1 MSFTNPVGPTPLGVN
16 SNLANRNPEIY
27 GAAVAGQWSPEERFV
42 INNIQNLLD
51 LDKSLART
59 SDLDKARKKFNGL
72 DPEVQGA
79 LVFLNPNADYQL
91 KDKNIFQKIG
101 GAAIDFVK
109 TPLRGIIDTAERYVN
124 LTPPATPYRV
134 IRSAFD
140 TGDDKNF
147 FEKVLTKKTWSDA
160 WNGVNQWDGVA
171 TKKLEEKYGKAM
183 SYLARGIADGKKP
196 SEILR
201 EYGQLDVD
209 MANAI
214 SQLSGA
220 TKDWKNAFAEHK
232 AYQVNIGNDYTN
244 WANNNHPPKDGGAWS
259 YIIPTTLGLFPFPG
273 FNEVVPSKDG
283 KKWLV
288 SNPNIFS
295 KEEYVSPSG
304 SINFTAAI
312 ALDPLTYVTGGT
324 SLALTQSGKLAE
336 KFVNSSKSTIQKVD
350 ELFQVPEFASY
361 HARLAE
367 DIVKLREARRAK
379 NYVEAG
385 VIRNR
390 IANNFPDYDDDGII
404 NLFTNTKVL
413 DDSENL
419 VYITDLPT
427 MQKFF
432 QRGEYA
438 NYLINA
444 KVNGGM
450 FYRENNVALE
460 RRTRSITDGL
470 RSMYDQVFNGIDR
483 RVLNGQAPI
492 PEKVYD
498 NWLEFEKYF
507 ADQLKIRQYGSG
519 FEASIIDPNK
529 DDIIRTLTNSEKNF
543 KKAVGNA
550 FAIQPAQKQIFY
562 KDGYVERSLN
572 DFRNFARLLVGDKI
586 IANSLTERYL
596 AIEPDERLNMLH
608 SLYNLYLDKIGFSN
622 TASGIDR
629 KRAILDG
636 IFGGQGFGPIPEFKI
651 PAQMDSPL
659 LANRFGGPSQILHT
673 TPGISML
680 NFDELFREVYNV
692 NEGNVNQL
700 LRYKGTGGLTN
711 NAISRAANKAWA
723 FLLLIPDLGWKSAAD
738 NALVYTMTAQ
748 PKQIVSYFTGKGRAM
763 SKAIAAWTGSEKTQG
778 LIKSRILD
786 VFDRNPAKYVSP
798 QTRKEMQAVQKIDTS
813 YTLPNGKTIK
823 TSELVSADELFGATF
838 EERLAS
844 TIMAKYGSK
853 LDSESNGYMAEL
865 LMYNNQSVEAM
876 IQSTVAANFANT
888 LVDGTV
894 AAEIYGKS
902 TLSEALE
909 AAGRKAT
916 GVYKNDVYNALTDAD
931 KNLVHFS
938 SFYKYFGKNIWKNV
952 DFGSLFVRYGAL
964 KTADDV
970 SAYVDDAMKRI
981 GYEKSA
987 EGKWTVP
994 DKNVA
999 RVKEFNSEFGK
1010 TSNLKAVGLKDSE
1023 ITESIIRYSAA
1034 EMYTVFHG
1042 SSDKF
1047 NEALYSAI
1055 TGKIQSGLEKV
1066 AKSRAF
1072 RGKDAMRRTAVGEE
1086 LVSLTPKEIA
1096 RRQKYELERGLA
1108 SGYVRNMS
1116 FQEFEELSK
1125 GFGLQG
1131 AVRTDIDFPL
1141 MVDPVSWYKKHG
1153 NIGWEMMDRQINDLF
1168 SVDAFNIKYIDQR
1181 KNMKTEEAAYEA
1193 SLIKQGVSAENA
1205 SIQASIYFT
1214 NMASRNA
1221 ANDIL
1226 KYVDNP
1232 EVKTQLAFNLR
1243 VAGRFYRAVEDY
1255 TRRLVRFSTRHPER
1269 VLYRLGHFSQA
1280 MDGSGMTY
1288 TDDNGTE
1295 YVLIPNDGLFWRTVA
1310 PAFAALMNPLG
1321 TAQAVLGQN
1330 WDFFKQPAWNQYTLK
1345 ISMLN
1350 PGYAEGSGLPTLTGP
1365 TIAIPV
1371 LGARQL
1377 LNTVGT
1383 RFGSPLALEIGE
1395 ELDNW
1400 LLGPQSDNTTW
1411 LRGLIPTNL
1420 LNAWNTLPLA
1430 DKTGAMATAIYQA
1443 GAYMQINEKT
1453 RLKPEDYGDE
1463 KKLGQYYNRLRLQ
1476 AHSVV
1481 AGKLGFNILSPV
1493 PLGSTEP
1500 GILPELREVG
1510 IVSFRQEFSDILRGV
1525 LSVNAEYGYNLQ
1537 DPIGTAVSIFAS
1549 ENPDKLIYTVSKNS
1563 QQART
1568 AINYTQETKKWAID
1582 NVKLLKDYPT
1592 VGWVFAPHIGEYD
1605 PSVMYFLQAADLI
1618 DEKDNVFDNN
1628 NQVLRRYLTE
1638 LAAVKDRQMYF
1649 DVDREVQR
1657 LLNDPENP
1665 DRNNY
1670 MYRKDLMEKGKNTKQ
1685 VILAGNAALREVL
1698 LNSNWEN
1705 RQSLLGRFNNLNSMS
1720 NDPEVMKLM
1729 EKQKNDV
1736 VLSNLQK
1743 MTALANRM
1751 LVVFED
1757 TKIRGQFGSEEAL
1770 EKVYR
1775 DGITNLE
1782 NVAGANPTLGH
1793 AYSNIIR
1800 PLLDDVYS
1808 TPTVAIAR
1816 Q

>member
-16 SNLANRNPEIY
+16 TNLANRNPEIY
-27 GAAVAGQWSPEERFV
+27 GASLAGQWNPEERFV

-51 LDKSLART
+51 LDKDLART
-59 SDLDKARKKFNGL
+59 RDLDKAKKKFRGL
-72 DPEVQGA
+72 DPEIQGA
-79 LVFLNPNADYQL
+79 LVFLNPNAEYQL
-91 KDKNIFQKIG
+91 EDKSLLKKIG
-101 GAAIDFVK
+101 SGIIDFVK
-109 TPLRGIIDTAERYVN
+109 TPLRGIIDQAETYVN
-124 LTPPATPYRV
+124 LTPPQAPYRV
-134 IRSAFD
+134 VRSAFD
-140 TGDDKNF
+140 TGDNKNF
-147 FEKVLTKKTWSDA
+147 FEKILTKKTWSDA

-171 TKKLEEKYGKAM
+171 VKKLEEKYGKAM
-183 SYLARGIADGKKP
+183 STLAMGIADGKKP

-201 EYGQLDVD
+201 EYGQLDAD
-209 MANAI
+209 MANAV

-220 TKDWKNAFAEHK
+220 TKEWKQAFAEHK

-244 WANNNHPPKDGGAWS
+244 WANNNHPPKDGGVWS
-259 YIIPTTLGLFPFPG
+259 YIIPFTLTAPTLGAA
-273 FNEVVPSKDG
+273 EVSTSKDG
-283 KKWLV
+283 KKWLI
-288 SNPNIFS
+288 SNPNPFS
-295 KEEYVSPSG
+295 KDEYVSPSG
-304 SINFTAAI
+304 AINFAAAI
-312 ALDPLTYVTGGT
+312 AFDPLTYITGGT
-324 SLALTQSGKLAE
+324 SKALTQSGKLAE
-336 KFVNSSKSTIQKVD
+336 KFNNSSQSTIQKVD
-350 ELFQVPEFASY
+350 ELFQVPSFASY
-361 HARLAE
+361 HTRLAE
-367 DIVKLREARRAK
+367 NINELREARRAR
-379 NYVEAG
+379 NYAKAG

-390 IANNFPDYDDDGII
+390 IANDFAEYDNDEVI
-404 NLFTNTKVL
+404 NLLVTTKVL

-419 VYITDLPT
+419 VNITDLPT

-438 NYLINA
+438 NYLVNA

-450 FYRENNVALE
+450 FFRENNVALE

-470 RSMYDQVFNGIDR
+470 RSLYDQVFNGIDR
-483 RVLNGQAPI
+483 RVLEGQAPI

-519 FEASIIDPNK
+519 FQASIIDPNK
-529 DDIIRTLTNSEKNF
+529 DDIIKTLTNSEKNF
-543 KKAVGNA
+543 KKAVSNA

-572 DFRNFARLLVGDKI
+572 DFRNFSRLLVGDKLM
-586 IANSLTERYL
+586 ANALTERYL
-596 AIEPDERLNMLH
+596 AIEPEERLNMLH

-680 NFDELFREVYNV
+680 NFDQLFTEVYKL

-711 NAISRAANKAWA
+711 NAISRAANKAWS
-723 FLLLIPDLGWKSAAD
+723 FFLLIPDLGFKSAAD

-748 PKQIVSYFTGKGRAM
+748 PKQIVSYFSGKGASM
-763 SKAIAAWTGSEKTQG
+763 SKAIAAWSGSEKTQG
-778 LIKSRILD
+778 LIKSKILD
-786 VFDRNPAKYVSP
+786 IFDRNPAKYVSP
-798 QTRKEMQAVQKIDTS
+798 EKRKEMQAIQKVDTS

-844 TIMAKYGSK
+844 TIMAKYGTR
-853 LDSESNGYMAEL
+853 LTPEQNGWFAEL
-865 LMYNNQSVEAM
+865 LMYNNQSIESMV
-876 IQSTVAANFANT
+876 QSTVAANFANT

-916 GVYKNDVYNALTDAD
+916 GTYKNDIYNALTDSD

-952 DFGSLFVRYGAL
+952 DFGSLFVRHGAL
-964 KTADDV
+964 RTASDV
-970 SAYVDDAMKRI
+970 NSYVDDVMKRI
-981 GYEKSA
+981 GYTKSDT
-987 EGKWTVP
+987 GKWIVP
-994 DKNVA
+994 QNNLA

-1010 TSNLKAVGLKDSE
+1010 TSSLKSVGLKDSE
-1023 ITESIIRYSAA
+1023 ITESIVRYSAA

-1042 SSDKF
+1042 SADVF
-1047 NEALYSAI
+1047 NERLYSAI
-1055 TGKIQSGLEKV
+1055 TSKIQGGLEKV
-1066 AKSRAF
+1066 AKSREF
-1072 RGKDAMRRTAVGEE
+1072 RGKDAMRRTAIGEE
-1086 LVSLTPKEIA
+1086 LVTLSPKEIA

-1108 SGYVRNMS
+1108 SGYVRGMS
-1116 FQEFEELSK
+1116 FQEFEELAK

-1131 AVRTDIDFPL
+1131 TVRTDIDFPL
-1141 MVDPVSWYKKHG
+1141 MVDPQSWFKKNG
-1153 NIGWEMMDRQINDLF
+1153 NIGWDMMDRQINDLF
-1168 SVDAFNIKYIDQR
+1168 STDAFSIGYLEARKTLKADQE
-1181 KNMKTEEAAYEA
+1181 NYTA
-1193 SLIKQGVSAENA
+1193 SLIKQGVSPENA
-1205 SIQASIYFT
+1205 IIQSSIYFS
-1214 NMASRNA
+1214 NKA
-1221 ANDIL
+1221 AQNSINNVL

-1243 VAGRFYRAVEDY
+1243 VGGRFYRAVEDY
-1255 TRRLVRFSTRHPER
+1255 TRRLVRFSTRHPEK

-1295 YVLIPNDGLFWRTVA
+1295 YIMIPNDGIFWRTVA
-1310 PAFAALMNPLG
+1310 PAFAAVMNPLG

-1377 LNTVGT
+1377 LTITGT
-1383 RFGSPLALEIGE
+1383 QLKSPKLLEVADG
-1395 ELDNW
+1395 LDNW

-1411 LRGLIPTNL
+1411 LRGLIPTNI
-1420 LNAWNTLPLA
+1420 LNAWGTLPIA

-1443 GAYMQINEKT
+1443 GAYMQVNDKT
-1453 RLKPEDYGDE
+1453 RLKPEDYGNE
-1463 KKLGQYYNRLRLQ
+1463 KKLGQYYDRLRTQ
-1476 AHSVV
+1476 AFNVI
-1481 AGKLGFNILSPV
+1481 ATKLGFNILSPV
-1493 PLGSTEP
+1493 PLGTTEP

-1510 IVSFRQEFSDILRGV
+1510 IVGFRQEFSDILRGV

-1549 ENPDKLIYTVSKNS
+1549 ENPDKLVFTVSKNS
-1563 QQART
+1563 QEARKV
-1568 AINYTQETKKWAID
+1568 INYTQETKKWAMN
-1582 NVKLLKDYPT
+1582 NVKLLKEYPS

-1605 PSVMYFLQAADLI
+1605 PSVINFLQATDLI
-1618 DEKDNVFDNN
+1618 SEKTNVFDDDNA
-1628 NQVLRRYLTE
+1628 VLRRYLTE
-1638 LAAVKDRQMYF
+1638 LAAVKDRQLYF

-1670 MYRKDLMEKGKNTKQ
+1670 MYRKDLMEKGKNTKAM
-1685 VILAGNAALREVL
+1685 IMAGNAALAEVL
-1698 LNSNWEN
+1698 KNSDWEN
-1705 RQSLLGRFNNLNSMS
+1705 RQSLLGRFNNLNYMA

-1729 EKQKNDV
+1729 EKEKNDL

-1743 MTALANRM
+1743 MTALTNRM
-1751 LVVFED
+1751 LVVLED
-1757 TKIRGQFGSEEAL
+1757 TKIRGQFGSEETL

-1775 DGITNLE
+1775 DGINNLE
-1782 NVAGANPTLGH
+1782 NIMGANLTLAH
-1793 AYSNIIR
+1793 AYTHIIR
-1800 PLLDDVYS
+1800 PLLDDVYT

>member
-1 MSFTNPVGPTPLGVN
+1 MFAPT
-16 SNLANRNPEIY
+16 R
-27 GAAVAGQWSPEERFV
+27 
-42 INNIQNLLD
+42 
-51 LDKSLART
+51 
-59 SDLDKARKKFNGL
+59 
-72 DPEVQGA
+72 
-79 LVFLNPNADYQL
+79 
-91 KDKNIFQKIG
+91 
-101 GAAIDFVK
+101 
-109 TPLRGIIDTAERYVN
+109 
-124 LTPPATPYRV
+124 
-134 IRSAFD
+134 
-140 TGDDKNF
+140 
-147 FEKVLTKKTWSDA
+147 
-160 WNGVNQWDGVA
+160 
-171 TKKLEEKYGKAM
+171 
-183 SYLARGIADGKKP
+183 
-196 SEILR
+196 
-201 EYGQLDVD
+201 
-209 MANAI
+209 
-214 SQLSGA
+214 
-220 TKDWKNAFAEHK
+220 
-232 AYQVNIGNDYTN
+232 
-244 WANNNHPPKDGGAWS
+244 
-259 YIIPTTLGLFPFPG
+259 
-273 FNEVVPSKDG
+273 
-283 KKWLV
+283 
-288 SNPNIFS
+288 
-295 KEEYVSPSG
+295 
-304 SINFTAAI
+304 
-312 ALDPLTYVTGGT
+312 
-324 SLALTQSGKLAE
+324 
-336 KFVNSSKSTIQKVD
+336 
-350 ELFQVPEFASY
+350 
-361 HARLAE
+361 
-367 DIVKLREARRAK
+367 
-379 NYVEAG
+379 
-385 VIRNR
+385 
-390 IANNFPDYDDDGII
+390 
-404 NLFTNTKVL
+404 
-413 DDSENL
+413 
-419 VYITDLPT
+419 
-427 MQKFF
+427 
-432 QRGEYA
+432 
-438 NYLINA
+438 
-444 KVNGGM
+444 
-450 FYRENNVALE
+450 
-460 RRTRSITDGL
+460 
-470 RSMYDQVFNGIDR
+470 
-483 RVLNGQAPI
+483 PI
-492 PEKVYD
+492 
-498 NWLEFEKYF
+498 
-507 ADQLKIRQYGSG
+507 
-519 FEASIIDPNK
+519 
-529 DDIIRTLTNSEKNF
+529 
-543 KKAVGNA
+543 
-550 FAIQPAQKQIFY
+550 
-562 KDGYVERSLN
+562 
-572 DFRNFARLLVGDKI
+572 
-586 IANSLTERYL
+586 
-596 AIEPDERLNMLH
+596 
-608 SLYNLYLDKIGFSN
+608 
-622 TASGIDR
+622 
-629 KRAILDG
+629 
-636 IFGGQGFGPIPEFKI
+636 
-651 PAQMDSPL
+651 
-659 LANRFGGPSQILHT
+659 
-673 TPGISML
+673 
-680 NFDELFREVYNV
+680 
-692 NEGNVNQL
+692 
-700 LRYKGTGGLTN
+700 
-711 NAISRAANKAWA
+711 
-723 FLLLIPDLGWKSAAD
+723 
-738 NALVYTMTAQ
+738 
-748 PKQIVSYFTGKGRAM
+748 
-763 SKAIAAWTGSEKTQG
+763 
-778 LIKSRILD
+778 

-798 QTRKEMQAVQKIDTS
+798 EKRKTMQAMQKVDTS
-813 YTLPNGKTIK
+813 YTTPSGKVIK
-823 TSELVSADELFGATF
+823 SSELVSADELFGAPF
-838 EERLAS
+838 EERLAN
-844 TIMAKYGSK
+844 TITAKYGY
-853 LDSESNGYMAEL
+853 LDAEKNGDLAEL
-865 LMYNNQSVEAM
+865 LMYNNQSIESMV
-876 IQSTVAANFANT
+876 QSTVAANFANT
-888 LVDGTV
+888 IVDGTL

-916 GVYKNDVYNALTDAD
+916 GKYKTDINNNLINSD
-931 KNLVHFS
+931 RNLVHFS

-952 DFGSLFVRYGAL
+952 DFGSLFVRNGAL
-964 KTADDV
+964 RTANDV
-970 SAYVDDAMKRI
+970 NSYVDDVMKRI
-981 GYEKSA
+981 GYTKSDA
-987 EGKWTVP
+987 GKWTVP
-994 DKNVA
+994 ENNTV

-1010 TSNLKAVGLKDSE
+1010 TSSLRATGLTDAE
-1023 ITESIIRYSAA
+1023 ITESIVRYSAA

-1042 SSDKF
+1042 SADVF
-1047 NEALYSAI
+1047 NERLYSAI
-1055 TGKIQSGLEKV
+1055 TNKIQSGLEKV
-1066 AKSRAF
+1066 AKSRQF
-1072 RGKDAMRRTAVGEE
+1072 RGKDAMRRTAIGEE
-1086 LVSLTPKEIA
+1086 LVTLSPKEIA
-1096 RRQKYELERGLA
+1096 RRQKYETERGLA
-1108 SGYVRNMS
+1108 SSYVRGMS
-1116 FQEFEELSK
+1116 SQEFDELVK
-1125 GFGLQG
+1125 GFELQG
-1131 AVRTDIDFPL
+1131 TIKTDIDFKA
-1141 MVDPVSWYKKHG
+1141 MVDPISQFEG
-1153 NIGWEMMDRQINDLF
+1153 TGSLGWEWMDRQINDLF
-1168 SVDAFNIKYIDQR
+1168 NTPAFTIEYFEAR
-1181 KNMKTEEAAYEA
+1181 KLLRKEQQTYKS
-1193 SLIKQGVSAENA
+1193 SLIKQGMSPENA
-1205 SIQASIYFT
+1205 AIQSSIYFT
-1214 NMASRNA
+1214 NFASKNA
-1221 ANDIL
+1221 IDKVL
-1226 KYVDNP
+1226 KYIDNP
-1232 EVKTQLAFNLR
+1232 EIKTQLAFNLR
-1243 VAGRFYRAVEDY
+1243 VGGRFYRAVEDY
-1255 TRRLVRFSTRHPER
+1255 TRRLVRFSARHPER

-1295 YVLIPNDGLFWRTVA
+1295 YVMIPNDGVFWRTVA
-1310 PAFAALMNPLG
+1310 PAFAAVMNPLG
-1321 TAQAVLGQN
+1321 TTQAVLGQN

-1628 NQVLRRYLTE
+1628 NQVLKRYLTE

>member
-16 SNLANRNPEIY
+16 TNLANRNPEIY
-27 GAAVAGQWSPEERFV
+27 GASLAGQWNPEERFV

-59 SDLDKARKKFNGL
+59 RDLDKAKKKFKGL

-79 LVFLNPNADYQL
+79 LVFLNPNAEYQL
-91 KDKNIFQKIG
+91 EDKSLLKKIG
-101 GAAIDFVK
+101 SGIIDFVK
-109 TPLRGIIDTAERYVN
+109 TPLRGVIDTAETYVN
-124 LTPPATPYRV
+124 LTPPATPYRAL
-134 IRSAFD
+134 RSVFD
-140 TGDDKNF
+140 TGDNKNAF
-147 FEKVLTKKTWSDA
+147 QKILSKKTWSDA

-171 TKKLEEKYGKAM
+171 VKKLEEKYGKAM
-183 SYLARGIADGKKP
+183 SALAMGIADGKKP
-196 SEILR
+196 SEIMR
-201 EYGQLDVD
+201 EYGQLDAD
-209 MANAI
+209 MANAVA
-214 SQLSGA
+214 QLSGA
-220 TKDWKNAFAEHK
+220 TKEWKQAFAEHK

-259 YIIPTTLGLFPFPG
+259 YIIPFTLALPTLGAA
-273 FNEVVPSKDG
+273 EVTTSKNG

-288 SNPNIFS
+288 SNPNPFS
-295 KEEYVSPSG
+295 KDQYVSPSG
-304 SINFTAAI
+304 AINFAAAI
-312 ALDPLTYVTGGT
+312 AFDPLTYVTGGT
-324 SLALTQSGKLAE
+324 SRALTQSGKLAE
-336 KFVNSSKSTIQKVD
+336 KFNNSSQSTIQKVD
-350 ELFQVPEFASY
+350 ELFQVPAFVTY
-361 HARLAE
+361 HTRLAE
-367 DIVKLREARRAK
+367 NINKLREARSAK

-385 VIRNR
+385 VIRNN
-390 IANNFPDYDDDGII
+390 IANDFAEYDNDGVID
-404 NLFTNTKVL
+404 LLVKTKVL

-419 VYITDLPT
+419 VNITDLST

-438 NYLINA
+438 NYLVNA

-450 FYRENNVALE
+450 FFRENTVALE

-483 RVLNGQAPI
+483 RVLEGQAPI

-507 ADQLKIRQYGSG
+507 ADQLKIRQSNLG
-519 FEASIIDPNK
+519 FNPAQIDPNK
-529 DDIIRTLTNSEKNF
+529 DDVIKVLTNSEKNF
-543 KKAVGNA
+543 KKAVSNA

-572 DFRNFARLLVGDKI
+572 DFRNFTRLLVGDKLM
-586 IANSLTERYL
+586 ANALTERYL
-596 AIEPDERLNMLH
+596 LIEPEERLNMLH

-622 TASGIDR
+622 TSSGLER

-651 PAQMDSPL
+651 PTQMDSPL

-680 NFDELFREVYNV
+680 NFDNLFQEVYNI
-692 NEGNVNQL
+692 NKGNVNQL

-723 FLLLIPDLGWKSAAD
+723 FFLLVPDLGWKSAAD
-738 NALVYTMTAQ
+738 NALVYTMTAS
-748 PKQIVSYFTGKGRAM
+748 PKNVVSYFSRRGKNAEN
-763 SKAIAAWTGSEKTQG
+763 AIAAWSGSEKTQG

-798 QTRKEMQAVQKIDTS
+798 EKRKAMQAIQKVDTS
-813 YTLPNGKTIK
+813 YTTPSGRVIK
-823 TSELVSADELFGATF
+823 SSELVSADELFGASF

-844 TIMAKYGSK
+844 TVMAKYGSK
-853 LDSESNGYMAEL
+853 LTPEENGWFAEL
-865 LMYNNQSVEAM
+865 LMYNNQSIESMV
-876 IQSTVAANFANT
+876 QSTVAANFANT
-888 LVDGTV
+888 IVDGTL

-916 GVYKNDVYNALTDAD
+916 GKYKTDINNNLINSD
-931 KNLVHFS
+931 RNLVHFS

-952 DFGSLFVRYGAL
+952 DFGSLFVRNGAL
-964 KTADDV
+964 RTANDV
-970 SAYVDDAMKRI
+970 NSYVDDAMKRI
-981 GYEKSA
+981 GYTKSDA
-987 EGKWTVP
+987 GKWTVP
-994 DKNVA
+994 ENNTV

-1010 TSNLKAVGLKDSE
+1010 TSSLRATGLTDAE
-1023 ITESIIRYSAA
+1023 ITESIVRYSAA

-1042 SSDKF
+1042 SADVF
-1047 NEALYSAI
+1047 NERLYSAI
-1055 TGKIQSGLEKV
+1055 TNKIQSGLEKV
-1066 AKSRAF
+1066 AKSRQF
-1072 RGKDAMRRTAVGEE
+1072 RGKDAMRRTAIGEE
-1086 LVSLTPKEIA
+1086 LVTLSPKEIA
-1096 RRQKYELERGLA
+1096 RRQKYETERGLA
-1108 SGYVRNMS
+1108 SSYVRGMS
-1116 FQEFEELSK
+1116 SQEFDELVK
-1125 GFGLQG
+1125 GFELQG
-1131 AVRTDIDFPL
+1131 TIKTDIDFKS
-1141 MVDPVSWYKKHG
+1141 MVDPVSQFEG
-1153 NIGWEMMDRQINDLF
+1153 TGSLGWEWMDRQINDLF
-1168 SVDAFNIKYIDQR
+1168 NTPAFVIEYFEAR
-1181 KNMKTEEAAYEA
+1181 KLLRTEQQTYKS
-1193 SLIKQGVSAENA
+1193 SLIKQGMSPENA
-1205 SIQASIYFT
+1205 AIQSSIYFT
-1214 NMASRNA
+1214 NFASKNA
-1221 ANDIL
+1221 INKVL
-1226 KYVDNP
+1226 KYIDNP
-1232 EVKTQLAFNLR
+1232 EIKTQLAFNLR
-1243 VAGRFYRAVEDY
+1243 VGGRFYRAVEDY
-1255 TRRLVRFSTRHPER
+1255 TRRLVRFSARHPER

-1295 YVLIPNDGLFWRTVA
+1295 YVMIPNDGVFWRTVA
-1310 PAFAALMNPLG
+1310 PAFAAVMNPLG
-1321 TAQAVLGQN
+1321 TTQAVLGQN

-1377 LNTVGT
+1377 LTVTGT
-1383 RFGSPLALEIGE
+1383 QFKSPKLLEIADG
-1395 ELDNW
+1395 LDNW

-1420 LNAWNTLPLA
+1420 LNAYGTLPIA

-1443 GAYMQINEKT
+1443 GAYLQVNDKT
-1453 RLKPEDYGDE
+1453 RMKPEDYGNE
-1463 KKLGQYYNRLRLQ
+1463 KKLGQYYDRLRTQ
-1476 AHSVV
+1476 AFNVI
-1481 AGKLGFNILSPV
+1481 ATKLGFNILSPV
-1493 PLGSTEP
+1493 PLGTTEP

-1549 ENPDKLIYTVSKNS
+1549 ENPDKLVFTVSKNS
-1563 QQART
+1563 KEARKV
-1568 AINYTQETKKWAID
+1568 INYTQETKKWAIN
-1582 NVKLLKDYPT
+1582 NVKLLKEYPS

-1605 PSVMYFLQAADLI
+1605 PSVINFLQATDLI
-1618 DEKDNVFDNN
+1618 SEKTNVFDDDNA
-1628 NQVLRRYLTE
+1628 VLRRYLTE
-1638 LAAVKDRQMYF
+1638 LAAVKDRQLYY

-1665 DRNNY
+1665 ERNNF
-1670 MYRKDLMEKGKNTKQ
+1670 MYRKDLMEKGKNTKAM
-1685 VILAGNAALREVL
+1685 IMAGNAALTEVL
-1698 LNSNWEN
+1698 KNSDWEN
-1705 RQSLLGRFNNLNSMS
+1705 RQSLLGRFRNLNNMA
-1720 NDPEVMKLM
+1720 NDPEVVTLM
-1729 EKQKNDV
+1729 EKEKNDLV
-1736 VLSNLQK
+1736 VSNLQK
-1743 MTALANRM
+1743 MTALTNRM
-1751 LVVFED
+1751 LVVLED
-1757 TKIRGQFGSEEAL
+1757 TKIRGQFGSEETL

-1775 DGITNLE
+1775 DGINNLE
-1782 NVAGANPTLGH
+1782 NIMGANLTLGH
-1793 AYSNIIR
+1793 AYTHIIR
-1800 PLLDDVYS
+1800 PLLDDVYT

>member
-16 SNLANRNPEIY
+16 TNLANRNPEIY
-27 GAAVAGQWSPEERFV
+27 GAALSGQWNPEERFV

-51 LDKSLART
+51 LDKDLART
-59 SDLDKARKKFNGL
+59 RDLDKAKQKFRNL

-79 LVFLNPNADYQL
+79 LVFLNPNAEYQL
-91 KDKNIFQKIG
+91 EDKNLFKKVLG
-101 GAAIDFVK
+101 GVADFVK
-109 TPLRGIIDTAERYVN
+109 TPLRGLIDQANAYIN
-124 LTPPATPYRV
+124 LTPPAAPYRV
-134 IRSAFD
+134 LRSVFD

-160 WNGVNQWDGVA
+160 WNGVNQWDSVA
-171 TKKLEEKYGKAM
+171 TKKLEEKYGRAM
-183 SYLARGIADGKKP
+183 STLAKGIADGKKP
-196 SEILR
+196 SEIMR
-201 EYGQLDVD
+201 EYGQLDAD
-209 MANAI
+209 MANAV
-214 SQLSGA
+214 SQLSGN
-220 TKDWKNAFAEHK
+220 TDNWKKAFAEHK

-259 YIIPTTLGLFPFPG
+259 VIIASTLGAFPLPG
-273 FNEVVPSKDG
+273 MNEVTASKDG
-283 KKWLV
+283 EKWLV

-304 SINFTAAI
+304 AINFTAAI
-312 ALDPLTYVTGGT
+312 AFDPLTYLTGGT
-324 SLALTQSGKLAE
+324 SRALTQSGKLAE
-336 KFVNSSKSTIQKVD
+336 KFNNSSKSTIQKVD

-361 HARLAE
+361 HARLAQ
-367 DIVKLREARRAK
+367 DIAELREARRAR
-379 NYVEAG
+379 NYVKAG
-385 VIRNR
+385 TIRNR
-390 IANNFPDYDDDGII
+390 IANNFPEYDEDGVI
-404 NLFTNTKVL
+404 NLLTNTKVL
-413 DDSENL
+413 DDAENL
-419 VYITDLPT
+419 VYVTDLPT
-427 MQKFF
+427 IQKFF

-438 NYLINA
+438 NYLINS

-450 FYRENNVALE
+450 YYRENNVALE

-483 RVLNGQAPI
+483 RVLEGQAPI

-507 ADQLKIRQYGSG
+507 ADQLKIRQSVPG
-519 FEASIIDPNK
+519 FEAKLIDPNK
-529 DDIIRTLTNSEKNF
+529 DDIIKTLTNSEKNF
-543 KKAVGNA
+543 KKAVSNA

-572 DFRNFARLLVGDKI
+572 DFRNFTRLLVGDKL

-659 LANRFGGPSQILHT
+659 LANRYGGPSQILHT

-680 NFDELFREVYNV
+680 NFDELFTEVYKLNQ
-692 NEGNVNQL
+692 GNVNQL
-700 LRYKGTGGLTN
+700 LRYKGTGGITN

-723 FLLLIPDLGWKSAAD
+723 FLLLVPDLGWKSAAD
-738 NALVYTMTAQ
+738 NALVFNMTAQ
-748 PKQIVSYFTGKGRAM
+748 PKQIVAYFTGKGKAM
-763 SKAIAAWTGSEKTQG
+763 SKAIAAWSGSEKTQG
-778 LIKSRILD
+778 LVKSRILD
-786 VFDRNPAKYVSP
+786 IFDRNPAKYVSP
-798 QTRKEMQAVQKIDTS
+798 EKRKEMQALQKIDTS
-813 YTLPNGKTIK
+813 YTLPSGRTIK
-823 TSELVSADELFGATF
+823 TSELVSADELFGASF
-838 EERLAS
+838 EERLAA
-844 TIMAKYGSK
+844 TIMAKYGTK
-853 LDSESNGYMAEL
+853 LDEESYGYMAEL
-865 LMYNNQSVEAM
+865 LMYNNQSIESM

-888 LVDGTV
+888 LVDGSL

-916 GVYKNDVYNALTDAD
+916 GTFKTDVNNSLLDAD
-931 KNLVHFS
+931 RNLVHFS

-952 DFGSLFVRYGAL
+952 DFGSLFIRYGAL
-964 KTADDV
+964 KTANDV
-970 SAYVDDAMKRI
+970 TSYVDDVMQRI
-981 GYEKSA
+981 GYKKSDT
-987 EGKWTVP
+987 GKWTVP
-994 DKNVA
+994 PENAK

-1010 TSNLKAVGLKDSE
+1010 SSNLKAAGLKDSE
-1023 ITESIIRYSAA
+1023 ITESIVRYSAA

-1047 NEALYSAI
+1047 NDALYSAI
-1055 TGKIQSGLEKV
+1055 TGKIQSGLQSV
-1066 AKSRAF
+1066 AKSREF
-1072 RGKDAMRRTAVGEE
+1072 RGKDAMRRNAIGEE
-1086 LVSLTPKEIA
+1086 QVTLTPKEIA
-1096 RRQKYELERGLA
+1096 RRQKVEMGRGLA
-1108 SGYVRNMS
+1108 SGYVRNMP
-1116 FQEFEELSK
+1116 FQEFEELTK

-1131 AVRTDIDFPL
+1131 VIKTDIDFKT
-1141 MVDPVSWYKKHG
+1141 MVDPVAWYKNRG
-1153 NIGWEMMDRQINDLF
+1153 NILWEAMDRQINDLF
-1168 SVDAFNIKYIDQR
+1168 STDGFAIKYIDQR
-1181 KNMKTEEAAYEA
+1181 KMMKTEQTTYEA
-1193 SLIKQGVSAENA
+1193 SLIKEGMSPENA
-1205 SIQASIYFT
+1205 AIQASIYFQ
-1214 NMASRNA
+1214 NKASKNA
-1221 ANDIL
+1221 ADEIL

-1232 EVKTQLAFNLR
+1232 DVKTQLAFNLR

-1255 TRRLVRFSTRHPER
+1255 ARRLVRFSTRHPER

-1310 PAFAALMNPLG
+1310 PAFAAIMNPLG
-1321 TAQAVLGQN
+1321 SAQAILGQN

-1365 TIAIPV
+1365 TIAVPV

-1377 LNTVGT
+1377 LNTIGT
-1383 RFGSPLALEIGE
+1383 RFGSPLALEVGE

-1420 LNAWNTLPLA
+1420 LNAWGTLPLA
-1430 DKTGAMATAIYQA
+1430 DKTGAMATGIYQM
-1443 GAYMQINEKT
+1443 GAYLQINENT

-1463 KKLGQYYNRLRLQ
+1463 KKLGQYYDRLRLGVHNVI
-1476 AHSVV
+1476 AT
-1481 AGKLGFNILSPV
+1481 KLGFNILSPI
-1493 PLGSTEP
+1493 PLGTTEP
-1500 GILPELREVG
+1500 GIPSELREIG

-1537 DPIGTAVSIFAS
+1537 DPIGTAVSIFAK
-1549 ENPDKLIYTVSKNS
+1549 ENPDKLVYTVSKNS
-1563 QQART
+1563 QQAKT

-1582 NVKLLKDYPT
+1582 NIKLLKDYPT

-1618 DEKDNVFDNN
+1618 PEKDNVFDNN

-1638 LAAVKDRQMYF
+1638 LAAVKDRQKYF

-1670 MYRKDLMEKGKNTKQ
+1670 MYRKDLMEKGKNTKEM
-1685 VILAGNAALREVL
+1685 IKAGNAALKEVL
-1698 LNSNWEN
+1698 LNSDWEN
-1705 RQSLLGRFNNLNSMS
+1705 RQSLQGRFNNLNSMV

-1729 EKQKNDV
+1729 EKQKNDF

-1743 MTALANRM
+1743 MTALTNRM

-1757 TKIRGQFGSEEAL
+1757 TKIRGQFGSEETL
-1770 EKVYR
+1770 EKIYR
-1775 DGITNLE
+1775 DGIGNLE
-1782 NVAGANPTLGH
+1782 NIASANLTLGH
-1793 AYSNIIR
+1793 AYTNIIR

-1816 Q
+1816 T